1 MTARHKIGKVDNI
14 EKDNNQNTPEQGL
27 LAELPKAE
35 TREQKFIRNLFI
47 CSSIQE
53 AGLKAGYS
61 ENTSKST
68 LYVKI
73 RSPRFQQKVR
83 DFVIAND
90 LMTLPRIAKIEDKV
104 LQHLEKHPLD
114 LPKYK
119 DTVRQKK
126 QVAGLLNTDS
136 QPSQPMANIKN
147 IQQLMIQINNQKS
160 QDLGKKIQD
169 EKFT

>member
-1 MTARHKIGKVDNI
+1 MTEKDKISKFDKI
-14 EKDNNQNTPEQGL
+14 EKDNNQNTPDQDL
-27 LAELPKAE
+27 LAELPKTE

-61 ENTSKST
+61 ANTSKST

-83 DFVIAND
+83 DFAIAND
-90 LMTLPRIAKIEDKV
+90 IMCLPRIARIEDQV
-104 LQHLEKHPLD
+104 LRHLEKHPLD

-126 QVAGLLNTDS
+126 QVAGLLNPDA
-136 QPSQPMANIKN
+136 QPSQPMADIRN
-147 IQQLMIQINNQKS
+147 IQQLMIQINNIRN
-160 QDLGKKIQD
+160 GKY
-169 EKFT
+169 